1 MAKLCGLWEFWKV
14 GFYLQ
19 INNNK
24 IINFE
29 EDKFILSSLD
39 FTARIVGTVR

>member
-19 INNNK
+19 INNK
-24 IINFE
+24 IKLFE
-29 EDKFILSSLD
+29 EDKISLSSLD